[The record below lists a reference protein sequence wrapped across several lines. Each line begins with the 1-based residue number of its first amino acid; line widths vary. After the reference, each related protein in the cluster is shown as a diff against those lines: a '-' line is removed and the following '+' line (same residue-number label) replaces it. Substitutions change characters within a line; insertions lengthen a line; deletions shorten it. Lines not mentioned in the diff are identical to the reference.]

1 MSFDSD
7 GKMCDLE
14 ENCERIKSCNIADCN
29 LLDSNQNCQKVSLET
44 PESAKNEKGPQEES
58 PCNEKFED
66 KNKRVPILSCQPQKV
81 YQNDVKH
88 TIEIDKSRNK
98 SLKELSNFK
107 KIVLPRRN
115 LGTGQKHSKE
125 LW

>member
-1 MSFDSD
+1 MDFDSN

-29 LLDSNQNCQKVSLET
+29 LLDSNQNCQNVSLET

-58 PCNEKFED
+58 LCNEKFEE
-66 KNKRVPILSCQPQKV
+66 KNKRVPILSCQPPKV

-88 TIEIDKSRNK
+88 PIEIDKDRNQ
-98 SLKELSNFK
+98 SFKELATFK
-107 KIVLPRRN
+107 KIVLSRRN
-115 LGTGQKHSKE
+115 LRTGQKHSKE
-125 LW
+125 FW

>member
-1 MSFDSD
+1 MNFDSN

-44 PESAKNEKGPQEES
+44 PESAKNEKGPLEES
-58 PCNEKFED
+58 LCNEKFEE

-81 YQNDVKH
+81 YQNA
-88 TIEIDKSRNK
+88 IEIDKSRNK
-98 SLKELSNFK
+98 SLKESANFK

>member
-14 ENCERIKSCNIADCN
+14 EDCERIKSCNIADCN

-44 PESAKNEKGPQEES
+44 PESAKNENVPPEES
-58 PCNEKFED
+58 LCNEKFEEE
-66 KNKRVPILSCQPQKV
+66 NKRVPIHK
-81 YQNDVKH
+81 
-88 TIEIDKSRNK
+88 IEIDKSRNK
-98 SLKELSNFK
+98 SSKELLNFK
-107 KIVLPRRN
+107 KIVPPRRN

>member
-1 MSFDSD
+1 MNFDSN

-14 ENCERIKSCNIADCN
+14 EKCERIKSCNIADCN
-29 LLDSNQNCQKVSLET
+29 LLDSDQNCQKVSLET
-44 PESAKNEKGPQEES
+44 PESAKNEKGLQEES
-58 PCNEKFED
+58 LCNEKLEEE
-66 KNKRVPILSCQPQKV
+66 NKRIPILSCQPQKV
-81 YQNDVKH
+81 YKNDVKH

>member
-44 PESAKNEKGPQEES
+44 PESAKNENGPPEES
-58 PCNEKFED
+58 LCNEKVED
-66 KNKRVPILSCQPQKV
+66 EDKRVPILSCQPEKV

-88 TIEIDKSRNK
+88 TTEIDTSRNK
-98 SLKELSNFK
+98 SSKELANFK

>member
-29 LLDSNQNCQKVSLET
+29 LLDSNQNCQKESLET
-44 PESAKNEKGPQEES
+44 PKSTKNENGTQEKLL
-58 PCNEKFED
+58 CNEKFEEEF
-66 KNKRVPILSCQPQKV
+66 KLSPILSCQPKKD
-81 YQNDVKH
+81 YQNHVKH
-88 TIEIDKSRNK
+88 TIEIDNSRNK
-98 SLKELSNFK
+98 SLKELANYK

-115 LGTGQKHSKE
+115 LGTAQKHSKE
-125 LW
+125 IW